1 MKLVITGGGTGGH
14 IFPALA
20 VGEEFMNLAPE
31 NQVLFVGGK
40 GGMEER
46 ILAQEGVS
54 YQLIRVGKFA
64 GLGMAKK
71 IQSLL
76 ETSLGLVQAM
86 VLLKRFKPQ
95 VLLGMGGYVSVPVI
109 LAGFLLRIPRAIHEQ
124 NSYPGLANQLLSL
137 FSQIIFLSFEQAKNY
152 LPKPAQ
158 KKITITGNPIRPNLL
173 AQLKKNQPGNKSK
186 DKFRIL
192 VIGGSQGAKALNR
205 LIKSALPYLEPFS
218 SQIEFIHMSGKN
230 YQEELKQAYRE
241 HNFSAQVVEFIDRIG
256 EELKKADLV
265 ISRAGAGAVFELAL
279 FGKPS
284 ILIPY
289 PYASKNH
296 QSANAR
302 YLEEEGACW
311 VFEEKELDGKKLA
324 SAIKRLFQEP
334 ELREKMSEQ
343 AKKLAKPEAGKII
356 AQKLTELGAQK

>member
-1 MKLVITGGGTGGH
+1 MKLVIAGGGTGGH

-20 VGEEFMNLAPE
+20 VGEEFKNLNPE

-40 GGMEER
+40 SGMEER
-46 ILAQEGVS
+46 IFAQQGVS
-54 YQLIRVGKFA
+54 FQLIQVGKFA

-76 ETSLGLVQAM
+76 GTSLGLVQATI
-86 VLLKRFKPQ
+86 LLKRFKPQ

-137 FSQIIFLSFEQAKNY
+137 FSQIIFLSFEQAKDFF
-152 LPKPAQ
+152 PKSVRE
-158 KKITITGNPIRPNLL
+158 KIIITGNPIRPELI
-173 AQLKKNQPGNKSK
+173 AQLENNPIEKKSNHQ
-186 DKFRIL
+186 FRIL
-192 VIGGSQGAKALNR
+192 ILGGSQGAKALNQ
-205 LIKSALPYLEPFS
+205 LIKSALPYLEPFC

-230 YQEELKQAYRE
+230 YQEELKQAYQE

-296 QSANAR
+296 QLANAR

-311 VFEEKELDGKKLA
+311 VFEEKELNGKKLA

-334 ELREKMSEQ
+334 ELREKMAEQ
-343 AKKLAKPEAGKII
+343 SKKLAKPEAGKII
-356 AQKLTELGAQK
+356 AQKLSELGARR